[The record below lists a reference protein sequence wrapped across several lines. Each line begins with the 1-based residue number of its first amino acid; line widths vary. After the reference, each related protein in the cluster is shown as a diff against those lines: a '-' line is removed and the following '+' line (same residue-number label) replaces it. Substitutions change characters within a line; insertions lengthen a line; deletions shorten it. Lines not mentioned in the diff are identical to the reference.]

1 MIPNTSRKIGLWAL
15 AVLLVQTIMAWADG
29 VESPYFKGGKLDA
42 YYDRHDNGDFRVN
55 SMFWSPGF
63 KGGYGSIV
71 PENDLR
77 QTIHYYG
84 GFVSPLLSRP
94 ELGNLVLGA
103 QEITQGDSNQTEVQ
117 GEYRLASGI
126 GVGAGFVDRKF
137 SDQDIHW
144 AKLSYRGDLW
154 GDIRYILSTQWQH
167 VQARDYPGGYLA
179 LYNPQLMATWGSDGE
194 QWRASF
200 GYVAPDEGADKL
212 RPALEVFYVDNSI
225 GQLDG
230 AKDLWVTGSLGFR
243 KGFLG
248 HESRLGRAMGPT
260 GVEMANPIGY
270 LNPNF
275 NRRLTAWEVGDLV
288 NFRFIHTTLPNGMRV
303 ETLETAVYPTQLLAP
318 GSWLDTLFV
327 GVGNTSPN
335 PGQDGVSGIF
345 GYHQRIGHFESS
357 IRVQHDFDR
366 DDTALF
372 VDLIHWL

>member
-1 MIPNTSRKIGLWAL
+1 MTLSFFRKTGAWTLVVLLAQAL
-15 AVLLVQTIMAWADG
+15 AVWADD

-42 YYDRHDNGDFRVN
+42 YYDRQDNGDFRVN
-55 SMFWSPGF
+55 SMLWAPGI
-63 KGGYGSIV
+63 KGGYGAIV
-71 PENDLR
+71 PEQN
-77 QTIHYYG
+77 QSQPIHYYG
-84 GFVSPLLSRP
+84 GFVSPLLPHP

-103 QEITQGDSNQTEVQ
+103 QEISQGDSNQTEVQ
-117 GEYRLASGI
+117 GEYRLPFGL
-126 GVGAGFVDRKF
+126 GLGAGFVDRKF
-137 SDQDIHW
+137 SNQDVRW
-144 AKLSYRGDLW
+144 AKIAYRGLW
-154 GDIRYILSTQWQH
+154 GDIHYILATQWQRF
-167 VQARDYPGGYLA
+167 QAKDYPGGYLA
-179 LYNPQLMATWGSDGE
+179 VYNPQLMATWGSDGE
-194 QWRASF
+194 QWRTSF
-200 GYVAPDEGADKL
+200 GYVAPDQGKDKF

-230 AKDLWVTGSLGFR
+230 PKDLWVTGSLGFR

-288 NFRFIHTTLPNGMRV
+288 NFRFIHTTLPNGKRV
-303 ETLETAVYPTQLLAP
+303 ETLETALYPMQLLAP
-318 GSWLDTLFV
+318 GTWLDTLFV

-335 PGQDGVSGIF
+335 PVQDGVSGIF

-366 DDTALF
+366 DDTSLF
-372 VDLIHWL
+372 VSVIHWL